1 MYAKNRKK
9 RRLHSQKK
17 KKDSSN
23 DSTNTEFIGPFSLG
37 VQFKSTWFCVPFSEI

>member
-1 MYAKNRKK
+1 MQKIEKNVDCILK
-9 RRLHSQKK
+9 KK